1 MYREPSRRHHA
12 PCIVHRM
19 RLREHCRIAIGRQ
32 RRPDDPQLRTV
43 LGSSRSLDVH
53 RAINHALAQST
64 ARMRSRPRWWDQHAP
79 RGAKATQH
87 ASRCRRPPC
96 ASGLELSQ
104 LEGSLIRTRMRSSIS
119 DLHACTLR
127 AVRAKAMDF
136 NGHGSQPL
144 PSVGARG
151 FTGVRMRHVQSSRT
165 WGQRGMAQKRRT
177 LTVEP
182 KSNHCARRSPRRP
195 R

>member
-1 MYREPSRRHHA
+1 
-12 PCIVHRM
+12 M

-32 RRPDDPQLRTV
+32 RRPDDPQLRKL

-127 AVRAKAMDF
+127 AVRAKKWTSTGMEANLCHLWAHGVSRGCACDTCRAAALGD
-136 NGHGSQPL
+136 NGGWHKSGALSQ
-144 PSVGARG
+144 SN
-151 FTGVRMRHVQSSRT
+151 QSRT
-165 WGQRGMAQKRRT
+165 IVLAGHLEGLASW
-177 LTVEP
+177 LT
-182 KSNHCARRSPRRP
+182 
-195 R
+195 